1 MTNSAP
7 AHLISFLN
15 FIAKSFE
22 LDVKE
27 LRATAKKYDWEAGKP
42 PKPKTRNSR
51 KSLDLSKVMEASIK
65 PGSKA
70 DRFGLKGVKPGPKGV
85 KPGPKPKTA
94 EDPLALTAKPL
105 KTRNAVASKEGISSQ
120 KITKDGDSITIEPK
134 GGDTIELTLNKQ
146 GNFSN
151 DGGVVFVNVP
161 VENPSGRDAMRYVAI
176 GTQKPRGKGK
186 NVGLASVRPVADATE
201 FYNNGFVGLPCLTS
215 TLYKFIKKTNKPM
228 AKLLELYV
236 MTANMIKEAEKMAE
250 NEEDEE
256 DEEEDEVEESGN
268 EEDDGVDDDEVANS
282 DEELSESE

>member
-85 KPGPKPKTA
+85 KPGPKGKAAPKAKPGPKPKTA

-151 DGGVVFVNVP
+151 EDGVVFVNVP

-176 GTQKPRGKGK
+176 GIQKPRGKGK

-250 NEEDEE
+250 D
-256 DEEEDEVEESGN
+256 
-268 EEDDGVDDDEVANS
+268 EEDDGVDDDEVADS